1 MATILHPLTGDQ
13 LNAIVIKRKR
23 LSYDNA
29 VTAWIMK
36 LQGETFT
43 DIVQKLGTNAN
54 RVGDVFRGDDHEGA
68 QAKAVAILTKHKS
81 LLV

>member
-1 MATILHPLTGDQ
+1 MATEVHPITGDELNPIAVKRAQ
-13 LNAIVIKRKR
+13 LTFE
-23 LSYDNA
+23 NA

-54 RVGDVFRGDDHEGA
+54 RIGEVFRGDAHRDAH
-68 QAKAVAILTKHKS
+68 AKAVAILRKHKS